1 MKANRIL
8 PFRPIRR
15 PGGSRK
21 RITEQKKPGKK
32 YAVSQTAETVG
43 SIHASVRSR
52 AGRTRS
58 RRERRI
64 VLWTMGRRK
73 GGNSSTKEGG
83 IPRSRVWERSH
94 DINREAVMLRRIR
107 SVNVN
112 AGTRETNTGTVL
124 AVCRLVMDGSDQN
137 SSEIMNSRIGSC
149 LLHGTKELVKMA
161 IRRSRGESMDAD

>member
-1 MKANRIL
+1 MRSARPQKQSEASMQVFEAGQEEPDPAGSEGSFYGQWDGVKAVI
-8 PFRPIRR
+8 PAQ
-15 PGGSRK
+15 RK
-21 RITEQKKPGKK
+21 
-32 YAVSQTAETVG
+32 
-43 SIHASVRSR
+43 
-52 AGRTRS
+52 
-58 RRERRI
+58 
-64 VLWTMGRRK
+64 
-73 GGNSSTKEGG
+73 
-83 IPRSRVWERSH
+83 
-94 DINREAVMLRRIR
+94 EAVMLRRIR